1 MTSSELLMAYDWF
14 NEKVKSIED
23 DKKYIN
29 SQGVAS
35 SEYYEKMLIV
45 NKVARDIIT
54 AYAKSKGLIDNPE
67 GWSFGAV
74 MLPMTVTSPYEKCR
88 VQSKFKEEKLW

>member
-29 SQGVAS
+29 AQGVAS

-54 AYAKSKGLIDNPE
+54 AYAKSKGLIKDNPE
-67 GWSFGAV
+67 G
-74 MLPMTVTSPYEKCR
+74 
-88 VQSKFKEEKLW
+88 